1 MSQKIYLNGRFVDRE
16 DARISVFDHGFLY
29 GDGVFEGIRAYSGRV
44 FRLWEHV
51 ERLYRSARSIM
62 LSVPLTQEE
71 LGEVILETCRQNQIA
86 GGYIRVVVS
95 RGPGDLGIDPR
106 NCRDGATVIVIADK
120 LTMYP
125 QRMYDEGMAVITT
138 STRRNSPAALD
149 PNIKSLNYLNNI
161 LAKIEV
167 NRAGV
172 GEGIMLNGEG
182 YVAEA
187 TGDNVFI
194 VERGKLATPPV
205 YVGIL
210 EGITRGA
217 VLGLAQQLQIPFA
230 EKVFTLTT
238 LYNCDECFLTGTGAE
253 VIPVIRVDERVIG
266 DGRPGPIT
274 KSLIQAFRALVA
286 AEGVEID
293 RSEPAEAQPSW
304 AR

>member
-1 MSQKIYLNGRFVDRE
+1 VSQKIYLNGRFVDRE

-29 GDGVFEGIRAYSGRV
+29 GDGVFEGIRAYHGRV

-51 ERLYRSARSIM
+51 ERLYRSARSI
-62 LSVPLTQEE
+62 LLTVPLSQEE
-71 LGEVILETCRQNQIA
+71 LGQVILETCRQNQIA

-106 NCRDGATVIVIADK
+106 NCKDAATVIVIADK

-125 QRMYDEGMAVITT
+125 QRMYDEGMEVITT

-172 GEGIMLNGEG
+172 GEGIMLNGDG

-194 VERGKLATPPV
+194 VERGTLATPPV
-205 YVGIL
+205 YIGIL
-210 EGITRGA
+210 EGITRNA
-217 VLGLAQQLQIPFA
+217 VLGLAQQLQIPYV

-266 DGRPGPIT
+266 DGRPGPLT

-293 RSEPAEAQPSW
+293 RSDPARAQPSLV
-304 AR
+304 R

>member
-1 MSQKIYLNGRFVDRE
+1 VSQKIYLNGRFVDRE
-16 DARISVFDHGFLY
+16 DARVSVFDHGFLY

-44 FRLWEHV
+44 FRLQEHI
-51 ERLYRSARSIM
+51 ERLYRSARAIM
-62 LSVPLTQEE
+62 LDIPHTQGE
-71 LGEVILETCRQNQIA
+71 LCELVLETCRQNQIA
-86 GGYIRVVVS
+86 SGYIRVVVS

-106 NCRDGATVIVIADK
+106 NCHECATVIVMADK
-120 LTMYP
+120 LVMYP
-125 QRMYDEGMAVITT
+125 QRMYDEGMEVITT

-172 GEGIMLNGEG
+172 GEGIMLNSEG

-194 VERGKLATPPV
+194 VERGTLYTPPT
-205 YVGIL
+205 YIGIL
-210 EGITRGA
+210 EGITRDA
-217 VLGLAQQLQIPFA
+217 VIGLAQQLQIPFA

-253 VIPVIRVDERVIG
+253 VIPVIRVDQRVIG
-266 DGRPGPIT
+266 DGRPGPMT
-274 KSLIQAFRALVA
+274 KSLIQAFHALVA
-286 AEGVEID
+286 SEGVEID
-293 RSEPAEAQPSW
+293 RSKPAGAQPSW
-304 AR
+304 VR

>member
-1 MSQKIYLNGRFVDRE
+1 VSQKIYLNGRFVDRE
-16 DARISVFDHGFLY
+16 DAKVSVFDHGFLY

-44 FRLWEHV
+44 FRLQEHI
-51 ERLYRSARSIM
+51 ERLFRSARSLM
-62 LSVPLTQEE
+62 LDIPLTQEKFC
-71 LGEVILETCRQNQIA
+71 EVVLETCRQNAIQS
-86 GGYIRVVVS
+86 GYIRVVVS
-95 RGPGDLGIDPR
+95 RGVGDLGIDPR
-106 NCRDGATVIVIADK
+106 NCRDGATTIVIADK

-138 STRRNSPAALD
+138 STRRNSPQALD

-172 GEGIMLNGEG
+172 GEGIMLNADG

-187 TGDNVFI
+187 TGDNIFI
-194 VERGKLATPPV
+194 VERGALSTPPT

-217 VLGLAQQLQIPFA
+217 VIGLAQQLQIPFA
-230 EKVFTLTT
+230 EKVFTQTSV
-238 LYNCDECFLTGTGAE
+238 YNCDECFLTGTGAE
-253 VIPVIRVDERVIG
+253 VIPVIRADERVIG

-274 KSLIQAFRALVA
+274 QSLIQAFRALVA
-286 AEGVEID
+286 SEGVEIG
-293 RSEPAEAQPSW
+293 RSEPVY
-304 AR
+304 R